1 MSSTKIAA
9 TVVLGIALA
18 FLAPHAQAAWV
29 PLGSPRFDAPVVEVQ
44 LDPVVPGVLYGRVDG
59 DVFRSGFTWKSEDG
73 GTTWRS
79 LQPGLLRPSSAL
91 AIDPVDTRILW
102 AWTTHEGG
110 TYRDGLWRSTDGGLT
125 WTQRHLAP
133 ENTVVE
139 VLQLLA
145 DPSDPQTLYRV
156 ERSRTGVHVGISRDG
171 GASFTVG
178 PELRHSAPLDAVAVH
193 GPRRQLLAFTDD
205 GLLVSID
212 GGRSWQLRGWF
223 GKRRG
228 FLGGALA
235 PSRPDRIYAVPGRAS
250 NPGPPCLVRSDDAGR
265 RWQQLAAPRVRGS
278 RSVPRCGS
286 VAVDPRDEDHLWVV
300 TLSTRGGMPVRGLSE
315 STDGGRSWSVSL
327 PLPDANPR
335 LSAGHE
341 GRLYAHG
348 GWGSGRGLYRSADGG
363 RSWIELHRAIT
374 SGDARRAL
382 FAVAAGGAA
391 ERLIAHGTGLHAS
404 DDGGRS
410 WQPLLANGTDGIA
423 PAGGAALVA
432 AARRDPR
439 IGGLD
444 FFRSLDAG
452 TSWSAASGPPMEFG
466 RFDDLPTI
474 FSDAVDPRHLAVS
487 GRRFDV
493 ATNTP
498 WLSDDGGLSWRPTS
512 SPETHCLPPLTSLCP
527 RVHAYAVDPTDPSRR
542 WISFDVIDQSSIP
555 GPRLL
560 RSTDGGATWQLISEL
575 GAATLG
581 VLVDRT
587 IPGRVLAGTTEGLM
601 ASDDFGEHWHAFGQ
615 GIPAGAG
622 VRQLLREGTSGP
634 LYATT
639 THGIFRSADGG
650 ATWTR
655 LDREP
660 DLDRPR
666 LALHGTTLLA
676 AFRGQGVW
684 RWSP

>member
-1 MSSTKIAA
+1 MSFTKIAA
-9 TVVLGIALA
+9 TVVLGIVLT

-44 LDPVVPGVLYGRVDG
+44 LDPMVPGVLYGRVAG
-59 DVFRSGFTWKSEDG
+59 DVFRSDFTWKSEDG

-110 TYRDGLWRSTDGGLT
+110 TYRAGLWRSTDGGLT

-156 ERSRTGVHVGISRDG
+156 ERSRTGVHVGVSRDG

-193 GPRRQLLAFTDD
+193 GPRRELLAFTDD
-205 GLLVSID
+205 GLRVSVD

-228 FLGGALA
+228 LLAGALA
-235 PSRPDRIYAVPGRAS
+235 PSRPDRIYAVPGRGS

-265 RWQQLAAPRVRGS
+265 RWQELAAPRIPGS
-278 RSVPRCGS
+278 RSVPRCWS
-286 VAVDPRDEDHLWVV
+286 VTVDPRDEDHLWVV
-300 TLSTRGGMPVRGLSE
+300 TVVFRRGTPVSGVSE
-315 STDGGRSWSVSL
+315 STDGGRSWSVRR
-327 PLPDANPR
+327 PLPDGDLR

-341 GRLYAHG
+341 GRVYAHG

-363 RSWIELHRAIT
+363 RNWVDLHRAIT

-382 FAVAAGGAA
+382 FAVPVGPQA
-391 ERLIAHGTGLHAS
+391 LIAHGTGLNAS
-404 DDGGRS
+404 TDGGRH
-410 WQPLLANGTDGIA
+410 WQPLLANRVTEGIA
-423 PAGGAALVA
+423 HAGGEKLVA
-432 AARRDPR
+432 AVRRDPR
-439 IGGLD
+439 IGGMDLL
-444 FFRSLDAG
+444 RSLDIG
-452 TSWSAASGPPMEFG
+452 MSWWGVASPPPIPFG
-466 RFDDLPTI
+466 RFENLPTI
-474 FSDAVDPRHLAVS
+474 FSDVVDANHLAVS
-487 GRRFDV
+487 GADPLEGT
-493 ATNTP
+493 ATP
-498 WLSDDGGLSWRPTS
+498 WLSDDGGLSWQAS
-512 SPETHCLPPLTSLCP
+512 AGPETRCLPPLSSFCA
-527 RVHAYAVDPTDPSRR
+527 RVHAYAVDPAAPSRR
-542 WISFDVIDQSSIP
+542 WISFDVVDQSSIA

-560 RSTDGGATWQLISEL
+560 RSTNGGATWQLIAEL
-575 GAATLG
+575 DAATLG

-587 IPGRVLAGTTEGLM
+587 IPGRVLAGNETGLM

-655 LDREP
+655 LDGEP